1 MKKLLIVCGVVCNGC
16 AGISIQELDAEIEA
30 MEEAERLHNEEELRL
45 GKDLDGDGDIGEMGH
60 TAAERQLHREAEL
73 AQVRFEVEKEYNERA
88 L

>member
-1 MKKLLIVCGVVCNGC
+1 
-16 AGISIQELDAEIEA
+16 

-60 TAAERQLHREAEL
+60 TAEERQLHREAEL
-73 AQVRFEVEKEYNERA
+73 AKVRLEVEKEWDKRA